1 MRRRYGDAMRRAAT
15 ILTIGLA
22 ASSLQGCMFLCEHD
36 VTVRAPSPD
45 GEWLAA
51 AYVRNCGATTG
62 FTTHVVIME
71 KGEKPDPSGDIFVAE
86 AGTARRSSHG
96 GPQVQLRW
104 LAPDRLRVSYGE
116 GAEVWFQA
124 VRKRG
129 LYVEYEVLPK
139 QP

>member
-1 MRRRYGDAMRRAAT
+1 MRRAAT
-15 ILTIGLA
+15 LLTIGLA
-22 ASSLQGCMFLCEHD
+22 GSLLQGCLFMCGDE

-71 KGEKPDPSGDIFVAE
+71 KGEKPDASGDVFVAE
-86 AGTARRSSHG
+86 AGTARQSPHG
-96 GPQVQLRW
+96 GPEIQLRW

-116 GAEVWFQA
+116 GTEVWFQA

-129 LYVEYEVLPK
+129 LHVAYEVVRAK
-139 QP
+139 G